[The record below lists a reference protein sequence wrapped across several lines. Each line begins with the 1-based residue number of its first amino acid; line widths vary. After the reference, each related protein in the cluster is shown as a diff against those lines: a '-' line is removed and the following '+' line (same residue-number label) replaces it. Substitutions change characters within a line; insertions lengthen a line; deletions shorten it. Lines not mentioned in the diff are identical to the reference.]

1 MIDRYRLNKKKI
13 RQKIFCKKSHEIKC
27 IISLFILLII
37 SINSFGQVLIQ
48 GKVVDQ
54 ENTPLTG
61 VSIIEKGTKNGVS
74 TNELGEFN
82 ITVSNNNSILL
93 INYLGKKSKEFP
105 ISANRPILI
114 VLETDNT
121 NIDEVL
127 VVGYGKQ
134 SRETLTTSVSKLDN
148 KTLESIPFTNPT
160 AALQGSLPG
169 VRVQSTSG
177 QPGAKAR
184 VIVRGG
190 TSINNPNGATPL
202 YIVDGIIRNDMDNI
216 NAEDIESLQVLKDA
230 ASTAIYGA
238 RGSNGVVII
247 TTKAGADRPAEINYS
262 YNLTSSSPGK
272 TFDLVDAK
280 DYIYFQRL
288 GTFASGQYNPSI
300 LTQLSSA
307 TSAGTGNNLTK
318 TTAYTT
324 QYLNAD
330 NQHKLN
336 EGWSSMPDPL
346 DPSKTIIFKGT
357 DFQDVLLQNSLSH
370 NHNASVSGGN
380 EKATYYAN
388 VGYLTNEGIAINTN
402 YSRVNFSTRGELKV
416 NDYLK
421 FGAQVMYAKTKDK
434 QVPAVGGATAA
445 EFFKRSIATA
455 PTTKYQFEDGTLA
468 PGQLQSIGNPEYIL
482 NTFDTRNVRDDLTL
496 SLTSEVKLID
506 NLKFKPQVS
515 FYKSI
520 LDNRLFTKSY
530 LNGPTTPIN
539 TRNSN
544 ASYYNL
550 EQFQFD
556 GVFSYDKTFGTKHNF
571 DGQAG
576 FAYFGQ
582 NINDLNAAGRGAG
595 TDLIVTLN
603 SASEAVTVG
612 STETQRSLYG
622 FFASVNYNFDQKYL
636 ITVNTRYDG
645 ASNLGAN
652 NKWGIFPGV
661 SLGWNVHKEQFWNRF
676 VSEDYLRLKLRGSYG
691 VNGNISGLGPY
702 QAQGEY
708 SVGNRY
714 NGNAAIINTI
724 IANDD
729 LKWEKSKTIN
739 LGFDANIYNG
749 KFNLILDAYKKV
761 TDNLLTNMSL
771 PHSSGISTILT
782 NLGSLENKGIEMEIN
797 SNIISNEKF
806 QWQIAIN
813 AGYVKNKILKLPNN
827 GIENNRIGGF
837 YVWDSERNDYS
848 WLGGLQEGGTIGD
861 MFAYKQLG
869 VYSTDAEALNAPK
882 DMLVVPTDK
891 TKHGGDVNWADLD
904 NNGII
909 DNKDRVNV
917 GNIYPKWTGGFS
929 NTFSYKDV
937 SLFVRMDFTTGHT
950 IYNEPRARLLGQFSG
965 HMGLSTEVFNSWQKE
980 GDKTDIPK
988 FYWADQNVMQNL
1000 YRGNSFYYEKGDFLA
1015 IREVT
1020 LSYKI
1025 PLSIIQRVGL
1035 KNLRIN
1041 VTGNNLHYFT
1051 NYKSLNPE
1059 EGGTDNGSYPI
1070 PRNIIFGAKVVF

>member
-1 MIDRYRLNKKKI
+1 MINKKKFK
-13 RQKIFCKKSHEIKC
+13 QEKNWHNVYV
-27 IISLFILLII
+27 
-37 SINSFGQVLIQ
+37 INSFYPKEVFIIFLFLLFSLQSFGQTIVQ
-48 GKVVDQ
+48 GIVIDQ
-54 ENTPLTG
+54 GNNPLSG
-61 VSIIEKGTKNGVS
+61 VSIVEKGTRNGTS
-74 TNELGEFN
+74 TNDNGEFTLKLTKPN
-82 ITVSNNNSILL
+82 AII
-93 INYLGKKSKEFP
+93 IANYVGMKTIEHVIKESGKQ
-105 ISANRPILI
+105 II
-114 VLETDNT
+114 VLEPGNT

-160 AALQGSLPG
+160 SALQGSLPG

-202 YIVDGIIRNDMDNI
+202 YIVDGIIRSDMDNI
-216 NAEDIESLQVLKDA
+216 NPEDIESLQVLKDA
-230 ASTAIYGA
+230 ASTSIYGA

-247 TTKAGADRPAEINYS
+247 TTKTGANKPAEITYS

-272 TFDLVDAK
+272 TFDLVGAQ
-280 DYIYFQRL
+280 DYIHFQRL
-288 GTFASGQYNPSI
+288 GTYESGQYNPSI
-300 LTQLSSA
+300 FTQLSSA
-307 TSAGTGNNLTK
+307 TSAGTGNDLSKN
-318 TTAYTT
+318 TAYTT
-324 QYLNAD
+324 QFLNSE

-346 DPSKTIIFKGT
+346 DPTKTIIFKST
-357 DFQDVLLQNSLSH
+357 DFQDVLLQNSFSH
-370 NHNASVSGGN
+370 NHNVSVSGGN
-380 EKATYYAN
+380 EKATFYSN
-388 VGYLTNEGIAINTN
+388 VGYLTNDGIAINTN
-402 YSRVNFSTRGELKV
+402 YSRVNFNSRGDLKV

-421 FGAQVMYAKTKDK
+421 FGAQVMYAKTKNQ
-434 QVPAVGGATAA
+434 QVPSVGGATAS

-482 NTFDTRNVRDDLTL
+482 NSFDTRNVRDDLTL
-496 SLTSEVKLID
+496 SLTSEVKIIE
-506 NLKFKPQVS
+506 NLKFEPQVS
-515 FYKSI
+515 YYKSV
-520 LDNRLFTKSY
+520 LDSRLFTKSY

-556 GVFSYDKTFGTKHNF
+556 GVFSYQKTFGLKHNL
-571 DGQAG
+571 DGTAG

-582 NINDLNAAGRGAG
+582 NINDLNAAGRGAAS
-595 TDLIVTLN
+595 DLIVTLN
-603 SASEAVTVG
+603 SASEAVTVA
-612 STETQRSLYG
+612 STETERSLYG

-636 ITVNTRYDG
+636 LTVNSRYDG

-652 NKWGIFPGV
+652 NKWGLFPGISV
-661 SLGWNVHKEQFWNRF
+661 GWNVHKENLWKKFL
-676 VSEDYLRLKLRGSYG
+676 SEDVLKLKLRGSYG
-691 VNGNISGLGPY
+691 INGNISGLGPY

-724 IANDD
+724 LANDD
-729 LKWEKSKTIN
+729 LKWEKSKTFN
-739 LGFDANIYNG
+739 LGFDANIFNG
-749 KFNLILDAYKKV
+749 KLNLIFDAYRKV

-782 NLGSLENKGIEMEIN
+782 NLGSLENKGVELELS
-797 SNIISNEKF
+797 SNILSNENF
-806 QWQIAIN
+806 QWQVAFN

-837 YVWDSERNDYS
+837 YVWDSERNDYA

-861 MFAYKQLG
+861 MYAYKQLG
-869 VYSTDAEALNAPK
+869 IYSTDAEAANAPL

-904 NNGII
+904 NNNII

-929 NTFSYKDV
+929 NTFGYKDL
-937 SLFVRMDFTTGHT
+937 SLFIRLDFTTGHT

-965 HMGLSTEVFNSWQKE
+965 HMGLSTEIFNSWQKE

-1015 IREVT
+1015 IREIT

-1025 PLSIIQRVGL
+1025 PSALIGRIGL
-1035 KNLRIN
+1035 NNLRLNI
-1041 VTGNNLHYFT
+1041 TGNNLHYFT

-1070 PRNIIFGAKVVF
+1070 PRNIIFGAKVMF